1 MSNPQVPMSKPTVVG
16 IERLLDIFE
25 AFQNGQKP
33 LSLTDLAEATGIP
46 KSTCHAIVATLS
58 ARGYLYS
65 LTRPRSLYPTKR
77 LFDVASDILKN
88 DPFIDRAAPLLE
100 RLRDATCETIILGKQ
115 QVDRVVYLHVSE
127 GQHSIRY
134 SAKAGDIKPMHASAI
149 GKALLGSMKEPALR
163 DWLLEHELPAI
174 TARTITSS
182 EKLMAEIS
190 RGRQLGYFQTRGE
203 NVADVWAISAFFRVD
218 NETFGVAVA
227 GPQHRLETSIAE
239 HAQQLVATCSFMAK
253 TLGGR
258 G

>member
-1 MSNPQVPMSKPTVVG
+1 MSKPTVVG

-25 AFQNGQKP
+25 AFQVNQKP
-33 LSLTDLAEATGIP
+33 LSLTDLAEATNIP
-46 KSTCHAIVATLS
+46 KSTCHAIIATLS

-88 DPFIDRAAPLLE
+88 DPFIDRVAPLLE
-100 RLRDATCETIILGKQ
+100 RLRDTTQETVILGKQ
-115 QVDRVVYLHVSE
+115 QGDRVVYLQVSE
-127 GQHSIRY
+127 GIHSIRY

-149 GKALLGSMKEPALR
+149 GKALLGSMKDPVLHEWIA
-163 DWLLEHELPAI
+163 EHELPKI
-174 TARTITSS
+174 TGKTITTA
-182 EKLMAEIS
+182 EKLMAEIA

-203 NVADVWAISAFFRVD
+203 NVADVWALGAFFRVG

-227 GPQHRLETSIAE
+227 GPQHRFAASVAE
-239 HAQQLVATCSFMAK
+239 HAQELVTACSFMAK